1 MADHE
6 PTQPSELATV
16 RDRVALVTGG
26 TRGIGAAICQQ
37 LADEGATSRPATGAT
52 TSRAEKFQATM
63 TAEYPGSGSPC
74 TRATSV
80 TPTTAAG

>member
-6 PTQPSELATV
+6 PTQPSDLATV

-37 LADEGATSRPATGAT
+37 LAAEGADI
-52 TSRAEKFQATM
+52 
-63 TAEYPGSGSPC
+63 
-74 TRATSV
+74 
-80 TPTTAAG
+80 AAGYWRRPRERGEVPRPP